1 MTDASSD
8 PTPWRLA
15 AAGCGAYSTSGHA
28 GTPRGCQGAV
38 THAGLILREHPV
50 QAWLAFSCSMHTDD
64 PIAARPLL
72 DRDRAVLA
80 DWRARERRALDGQG
94 WDRLGRWGGCCEPSH
109 SARPTKDG
117 DLATGL
123 NCRRRPCR
131 QRFSETGADLTGT
144 ITTSTS
150 LAGSRPRPHPQ
161 PADRPSHTTTTTTT
175 IVGNGSDAV
184 IGKINAG
191 QQHVACWPAYQ
202 SR

>member
-1 MTDASSD
+1 VTDASSD

-64 PIAARPLL
+64 LIAARPLL

-94 WDRLGRWGGCCEPSH
+94 WDRLGRWPS
-109 SARPTKDG
+109 
-117 DLATGL
+117 GL
-123 NCRRRPCR
+123 LRTISFGAPYERRRPGH
-131 QRFSETGADLTGT
+131 GAELS
-144 ITTSTS
+144 TSTMS
-150 LAGSRPRPHPQ
+150 ATLLRNRG
-161 PADRPSHTTTTTTT
+161 
-175 IVGNGSDAV
+175 
-184 IGKINAG
+184 
-191 QQHVACWPAYQ
+191 
-202 SR
+202 